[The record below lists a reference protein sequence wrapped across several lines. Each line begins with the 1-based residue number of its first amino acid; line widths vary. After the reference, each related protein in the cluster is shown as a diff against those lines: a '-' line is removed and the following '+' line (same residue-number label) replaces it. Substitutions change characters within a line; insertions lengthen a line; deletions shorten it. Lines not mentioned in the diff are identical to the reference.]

1 MDADTRGREGDEPG
15 QGAPPPSDSRFWVE
29 FGGAYGA
36 LLAAT
41 RDGDGRRVDERV
53 RGSVKIR
60 RRDAV
65 ILADGIAG
73 LLQLLQEARD
83 DARDDASP
91 PPR

>member
-1 MDADTRGREGDEPG
+1 MDADTRDTTGGDPG
-15 QGAPPPSDSRFWVE
+15 PDGPPPSDSRFWVE

-41 RDGDGRRVDERV
+41 RDEEGRRADERA

-60 RRDAV
+60 RRDAL

-83 DARDDASP
+83 DARP
-91 PPR
+91 PP

>member
-1 MDADTRGREGDEPG
+1 MDADTRGTERGEPG
-15 QGAPPPSDSRFWVE
+15 PEGPPPSDSRFWVE

-41 RDGDGRRVDERV
+41 RDGGGRRADERA
-53 RGSVKIR
+53 RGTVKIR
-60 RRDAV
+60 RRDALL
-65 ILADGIAG
+65 LADGIAG

-83 DARDDASP
+83 DARP

>member
-1 MDADTRGREGDEPG
+1 MDADTRGTEGEEPEPV
-15 QGAPPPSDSRFWVE
+15 APPPPDSRFWVE

-41 RDGDGRRVDERV
+41 RDDEGRRADERA
-53 RGSVKIR
+53 RGTVKIR

-83 DARDDASP
+83 DARDDAREP
-91 PPR
+91 PP